1 MPSTFKPTDDTQ
13 VLDAV
18 AWALGAAAP
27 LEITGRGSKRGLGRP
42 FQSDHTL
49 DLSALSGINFYEP
62 EELILS
68 AKPSTPIP
76 EIEAALAERGQ
87 MLAFEPMDTGPLFG
101 QPGGQGSIGGVFA
114 CNLSGPRRIK
124 MGAARDHLLGFNA
137 ISGRGEAF
145 KSGGRV
151 VKNVT
156 GYDLSKLITGSY
168 GTLAVLTELTFKVLP
183 APEKTYTV
191 LLAGLDGEAA
201 TRAMAA
207 AMNSAHEVAGAA
219 HLPADIAKRSAVSYV
234 TGAGASITALRLEGF
249 GPSVEQRCRELRD
262 ALASFGALEELHS
275 RNSARLWAEIRDAA
289 YLAEPTDRLIWRLS
303 VPPSAGIAVAAALG
317 ASLGAEAFFDW
328 SGGLVW
334 LSLPASADA
343 GHGAVR
349 AAIAAC
355 GGHATLV
362 RAPADI
368 RAAVPVFQPQPG
380 PLAALSARV
389 KDSFDPKRVLNPGR
403 MVAGV

>member
-1 MPSTFKPTDDTQ
+1 MPSTFKPTDDAQ
-13 VLDAV
+13 VVDAV
-18 AWALGAAAP
+18 AWAVGAEAP
-27 LEITGRGSKRGLGRP
+27 LEVAGRATKRGLGRP
-42 FQSDHTL
+42 FQADHTL

-68 AKPSTPIP
+68 AMPSTPLA

-87 MLAFEPMDTGPLFG
+87 MLAFEPMDLGPLYG
-101 QPGGQGSIGGVFA
+101 LPAGQGSVGGVFA

-137 ISGRGEAF
+137 VSGRGEAF

-156 GYDLSKLITGSY
+156 GYDLSKLITGSH

-191 LLAGLDGEAA
+191 LLAGLDGATA

-207 AMNSAHEVAGAA
+207 AMNSSHEVAGAA
-219 HLPADIAKRSAVSYV
+219 HLPAGIAERSAVSYV
-234 TGAGASITALRLEGF
+234 QGAGGSVTALRLEGF
-249 GPSVEQRCRELRD
+249 GPSVETRCRALREEL
-262 ALASFGALEELHS
+262 AVFGNLEELHS
-275 RNSARLWAEIRDAA
+275 RNSARLWTEIRDAV
-289 YLAEPTDRLIWRLS
+289 YLAEPADRPIWRLS
-303 VPPSAGIAVAAALG
+303 VPPSAGHGVTEALG
-317 ASLGAEAFFDW
+317 VSLGAEAFFDW
-328 SGGLVW
+328 AGGLIW
-334 LSLPASADA
+334 LSTPPSADA
-343 GHGAVR
+343 SHGAVR
-349 AAIAAC
+349 AAVAAC
-355 GGHATLV
+355 GGHATLT

-368 RAAVPVFQPQPG
+368 RAAIPVFQPQPA

-389 KDSFDPKRVLNPGR
+389 KDSFDPRRVLNPGR